1 MSLKTRLQKIEEAF
15 NKKQSS
21 SYWKDTVDYK
31 IKEFEEKM
39 ICIYELSD
47 GSKKNVLNLIKKKAP
62 ENYWWIEK
70 YYDVLVKV
78 NKINLDLERTK
89 KSENTN

>member
-15 NKKQSS
+15 NRKQSS

-47 GSKKNVLNLIKKKAP
+47 GSKKNVLNLIKKKH
-62 ENYWWIEK
+62 
-70 YYDVLVKV
+70 L
-78 NKINLDLERTK
+78 KITGGL
-89 KSENTN
+89 KSIMMYL